1 MLEYAGKLKIDT
13 LAASL
18 AADLRELGETGSPD
32 SVDYASLAILK
43 PVSGVHSILSS
54 RKRGYEKHCHTAA
67 TERWSADAE
76 IDRPLSI
83 AAKEASKVAIPDLL
97 AQFNYDQSP
106 PLEKLL
112 IDQIV
117 IRWLHLAIVDYEF
130 SLEAHR
136 PKPPDQDTG
145 WEKRLSLTQRR
156 FIQACESLIR
166 VRHAARLI
174 PGGLFQ
180 PGPEPGGVD
189 NPAPDSALL
198 ARHSASPETDWSMHF
213 QEDSAIE

>member
-1 MLEYAGKLKIDT
+1 MYSNSEGFDP
-13 LAASL
+13 
-18 AADLRELGETGSPD
+18 AADLRAVVLRTNLENPD
-32 SVDYASLAILK
+32 KRDVASLRKLLRDNPQLWKQAGDPARKAL
-43 PVSGVHSILSS
+43 SIRLQNS
-54 RKRGYEKHCHTAA
+54 
-67 TERWSADAE
+67 
-76 IDRPLSI
+76 PLSI

-180 PGPEPGGVD
+180 PGPEPVSVD

-213 QEDSAIE
+213 QEDSAV

>member
-1 MLEYAGKLKIDT
+1 MHSKSEGFDPAANLRAVVLRTNLENPDKRDVALLRKL
-13 LAASL
+13 
-18 AADLRELGETGSPD
+18 LRDNPQLWKQVGDP
-32 SVDYASLAILK
+32 ARKAL
-43 PVSGVHSILSS
+43 SIRLQNS
-54 RKRGYEKHCHTAA
+54 
-67 TERWSADAE
+67 
-76 IDRPLSI
+76 PLSI
-83 AAKEASKVAIPDLL
+83 AAKEASKVGIPDLL
-97 AQFNYDQSP
+97 AQFNYDGSP

-136 PKPPDQDTG
+136 GRPPEEHMAWQ
-145 WEKRLSLTQRR
+145 KRLSLTQRR

-180 PGPEPGGVD
+180 PGPGGVD
-189 NPAPDSALL
+189 NPAPDPAPGSPLL

-213 QEDSAIE
+213 QEESANE

>member
-1 MLEYAGKLKIDT
+1 MQSKSHGFDATANLRALVLKTNLENPDRRDVESLRKL
-13 LAASL
+13 
-18 AADLRELGETGSPD
+18 LRNNPQLWKQVGDPARRAL
-32 SVDYASLAILK
+32 SVLLQNS
-43 PVSGVHSILSS
+43 
-54 RKRGYEKHCHTAA
+54 
-67 TERWSADAE
+67 
-76 IDRPLSI
+76 PLSI
-83 AAKEASKVAIPDLL
+83 AAKESSKVAIPDLL
-97 AQFNYDQSP
+97 GQFNYDQSP

-136 PKPPDQDTG
+136 GKPPDQHMA
-145 WEKRLSLTQRR
+145 WQKRLSSTQRR

-180 PGPEPGGVD
+180 PGPEQDVL
-189 NPAPDSALL
+189 NDSAAESALP
-198 ARHSASPETDWSMHF
+198 ARHSASPN
-213 QEDSAIE
+213 A

>member
-1 MLEYAGKLKIDT
+1 MHSKSEGFEPAANLRAVVLRTNLENPDKRDV
-13 LAASL
+13 ASL
-18 AADLRELGETGSPD
+18 RKLLHDNPQLWKQAGDPARKAL
-32 SVDYASLAILK
+32 
-43 PVSGVHSILSS
+43 SIRLQNS
-54 RKRGYEKHCHTAA
+54 
-67 TERWSADAE
+67 
-76 IDRPLSI
+76 PLSI

-180 PGPEPGGVD
+180 PGPEPGAAD
-189 NPAPDSALL
+189 NPEPDSPLP

>member
-1 MLEYAGKLKIDT
+1 MHSKSEGFEPAANLRAVVLKTNLENPDKRDV
-13 LAASL
+13 ASL
-18 AADLRELGETGSPD
+18 RKLLHDNPQLWKQVGDPARKAL
-32 SVDYASLAILK
+32 
-43 PVSGVHSILSS
+43 SIRLQNS
-54 RKRGYEKHCHTAA
+54 
-67 TERWSADAE
+67 
-76 IDRPLSI
+76 PLSI

-97 AQFNYDQSP
+97 AAFNYDQSP

-180 PGPEPGGVD
+180 PGPEPVSAD
-189 NPAPDSALL
+189 NPAPDCAPL

-213 QEDSAIE
+213 QEDSAVE

>member
-1 MLEYAGKLKIDT
+1 MHNKAQESHEFDPAANLRAVVLRTDLENPDKRDV
-13 LAASL
+13 ASL
-18 AADLRELGETGSPD
+18 RKLLRDNPQLWKQVGDP
-32 SVDYASLAILK
+32 ARKAL
-43 PVSGVHSILSS
+43 SIRLQNS
-54 RKRGYEKHCHTAA
+54 
-67 TERWSADAE
+67 
-76 IDRPLSI
+76 PLSI

-97 AQFNYDQSP
+97 AHFNYDQSP

-180 PGPEPGGVD
+180 PGPEPVSVD

-198 ARHSASPETDWSMHF
+198 AWPSASPETDWSMHF
-213 QEDSAIE
+213 QEDSASE